1 MALRFSVSISITRH
15 PELYILILEVL
26 MRSPFSSKL
35 LTFLVASLFACV
47 ALPGFASAGICDKI
61 DYTFASKIMD
71 QVRLYAGN
79 SAVTASDAGCVLR
92 NISFASTQEEVGIY
106 LSSRL
111 VDPHNI
117 DVMLEAVTFP
127 STRESITKA
136 VLMNRESQHLSHSN
150 YRPQPRPSH
159 QGNAHG
165 HHQPTRPSG
174 HHPNI
179 RPSIAPPTAPSHH
192 PSARPSVA
200 PPTAPSHRPV
210 FRPQP
215 VHHNSRIKIVENV
228 NTKIDYT
235 FSSKV
240 MDQVRLYVGDAYL
253 YASDAAE
260 ILKKSTFTSV
270 QQEIGTYL
278 CPRIADRENLN
289 VFINAPTFSSVRES
303 LVQACMN

>member
-1 MALRFSVSISITRH
+1 MELRFSVSMPIAGH
-15 PELYILILEVL
+15 PELDILILEVI

-35 LTFLVASLFACV
+35 LTFLAASLFACV
-47 ALPGFASAGICDKI
+47 AIPGFASAGICDKI
-61 DYTFASKIMD
+61 DYTFSSKIMS
-71 QVRLYAGN
+71 QVKLYAGN
-79 SAVTASDAGCVLR
+79 SAVTASDAACVLR
-92 NISFASTQEEVGIY
+92 KLNFPSDQEEVGIY

-117 DVMLEAVTFP
+117 DVMLEAVTFS

-136 VLMNRESQHLSHSN
+136 VLVNRESQQSSHSN

-159 QGNAHG
+159 PGNAHNN
-165 HHQPTRPSG
+165 HQPMRPAAQHPNARPSV
-174 HHPNI
+174 
-179 RPSIAPPTAPSHH
+179 APPKAPSHH
-192 PSARPSVA
+192 PSARP
-200 PPTAPSHRPV
+200 
-210 FRPQP
+210 QP
-215 VHHNSRIKIVENV
+215 MHHGSRIKIVENV

-253 YASDAAE
+253 YASDAAA
-260 ILKKSTFTSV
+260 ILKKVTFTGP
-270 QQEIGTYL
+270 QTEIGTYL
-278 CPRIADRENLN
+278 CPKIADRENLD